1 MKLIY
6 IGDPRAIRGVE
17 GWPACDHDEPDE
29 ALSAA
34 KLASRLYR
42 SESGKEQKERR
53 DREKAAKQAANKKAA
68 QDAAARAAEANA
80 EAAEVTEKAK
90 ALANLADAARRTA
103 R

>member
-6 IGDPRAIRGVE
+6 IGDPKWIRGVE

-42 SESGKEQKERR
+42 SESGKEQTERR
-53 DREKAAKQAANKKAA
+53 AREKVAKKAANKKAA
-68 QDAAARAAEANA
+68 QDAAMRATEAGTEAAEAI
-80 EAAEVTEKAK
+80 EKAK
-90 ALANLADAARRTA
+90 RLANLADAARRTA

>member
-6 IGDPRAIRGVE
+6 IGDPKAIRGVE

-29 ALSAA
+29 ALSTA

-53 DREKAAKQAANKKAA
+53 AQEKAMKKAA
-68 QDAAARAAEANA
+68 NAKAADLAVARAVEAKAEAEEATANATKLAARA
-80 EAAEVTEKAK
+80 
-90 ALANLADAARRTA
+90 DAAKRTA